1 MTPSS
6 SPAGRVRDAVDTELH
21 RFLDARRRALP
32 ESELLI
38 SEIGRLVDAGGK
50 RLRPAFCY
58 WGYRAA
64 GGPHGVEI
72 VRASASL
79 ELLHT
84 FAIVH
89 DDIMDDSDERRGVPT
104 VHVRYG
110 TGTAILAGD
119 LALVLADA
127 LFFDAGFEPS
137 VSLEAFE
144 AYSLMRQEVIAGE
157 FLDLVAGEA
166 PSVSEEEARRIAVLK
181 SGRYSIEKPLVIGA
195 CLAGADTDLLKGL
208 SRFGDPLGEAFQLR
222 DDLLGAFGERASVGK
237 PVDSDIREG
246 KRHVLYAKAM
256 AALSGPEREFMARRW
271 GQREDLTDDEVEHLR
286 SLLDTSGARAATE
299 HLLNRRV
306 AAAAQRLAALPID
319 EEVRAALGTLA
330 YDATHRTL

>member
-1 MTPSS
+1 
-6 SPAGRVRDAVDTELH
+6 
-21 RFLDARRRALP
+21 
-32 ESELLI
+32 
-38 SEIGRLVDAGGK
+38 
-50 RLRPAFCY
+50 
-58 WGYRAA
+58 
-64 GGPHGVEI
+64 VEI

-104 VHVRYG
+104 VHVRHG
-110 TGTAILAGD
+110 TGPAILAGD

-137 VSLEAFE
+137 VSLNAFE

-166 PSVSEEEARRIAVLK
+166 PTVSEREARRIAVLK

-195 CLAGADTDLLKGL
+195 CLAGAGTELLNGL

-256 AALSGPEREFMARRW
+256 AALTGREREYMAERW
-271 GQREDLTDDEVEHLR
+271 GKREDLTDDEVEHLR
-286 SLLDTSGARAATE
+286 KLLDTSGARAATE
-299 HLLNRRV
+299 HLLSRRV
-306 AAAAQRLAALPID
+306 ASAAQMLATLPID
-319 EEVRAALGTLA
+319 DEVRAALGTLA